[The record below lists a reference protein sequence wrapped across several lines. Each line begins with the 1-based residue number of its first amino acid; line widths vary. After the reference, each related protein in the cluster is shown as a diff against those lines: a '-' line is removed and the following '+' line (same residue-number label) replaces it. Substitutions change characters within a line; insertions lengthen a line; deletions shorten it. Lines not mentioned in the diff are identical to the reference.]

1 MKASPQQPQ
10 QRDQRDDNPCRPR
23 HFKPPTCAPAAL
35 DGPGKAA
42 LDTSHTRLMIAGA
55 LLALAFA
62 VIGLRLVE
70 VDVMAGIDGKVAH
83 AHLAGDSA
91 GKRADIIDRNG
102 VLIATTLETPSL
114 YADPSVF
121 ADKKRNLDAADAARK
136 LVSVLPMLD
145 YNEVY
150 AKLTS
155 DKKLV
160 WLRHELTP
168 SEEAAINQLGI
179 PGIEFRNVEKRVYP
193 KGNLLAH
200 VAGYTG
206 LDKNNKG
213 IVEHG
218 LAGVERGLDDELTHS
233 RTPVQLSI
241 DTRLQ
246 YILHDEIA
254 HQVDEFKAE
263 GGMGLIMDVRT
274 GEVLALASL
283 PDFDPTQ
290 PGTVTQNQVT
300 LGVFEMGSVFKIFTA
315 AMALD
320 YHTTSMAGGY
330 DATNPIKIGR
340 FTIHDDHPQHRYL
353 TVPEIFKYS
362 SNIGSAK
369 EALAV
374 GAERQRAFLA
384 RLGLLSTPD
393 FQIPELG
400 APLYPTNWREVNTL
414 TIGFGHGI
422 SVSPLHIATAVSA
435 VINGGILHHAT
446 LLKQPEGQAVPG
458 QRVLAE
464 ETSLEMRKLLRLVV
478 EDGTGKFAEAPGYV
492 VGGKTGTAEKV
503 SHKHYERKSLL
514 SSFVGVFPV
523 NDPRFV
529 VMVTID
535 EPHGNA
541 ATHGY
546 ATGGWVSAPA
556 VSRTIERMASLVG
569 IPPVD
574 EDSPEIRRALMI
586 DSTVPQ
592 GRKIAAD

>member
-1 MKASPQQPQ
+1 MKASP
-10 QRDQRDDNPCRPR
+10 QRDDNPCRPR
-23 HFKPPTCAPAAL
+23 HFKPPNCAPASL
-35 DGPGKAA
+35 DGPGKVA
-42 LDTSHTRLMIAGA
+42 LDTSHTRVIITGA
-55 LLALAFA
+55 LLALAFI

-70 VDVMAGIDGKVAH
+70 VDIFSGGDAKMAH
-83 AHLAGDSA
+83 RSTAGD
-91 GKRADIIDRNG
+91 GVVKRADIIDRNG

-114 YADPSVF
+114 YVDPSVF
-121 ADKKRNLDAADAARK
+121 ADKKRNLDAADAAKK
-136 LVSVLPMLD
+136 LVAVLPMLD

-155 DKKLV
+155 DKKSV

-168 SEEAAINQLGI
+168 SEEAAINRLGI
-179 PGIEFRNVEKRVYP
+179 PGVEFREVEKRVYP
-193 KGNLLAH
+193 KGSLLAH

-206 LDKNNKG
+206 LDKNSRTP
-213 IVEHG
+213 VEHG

-233 RTPVQLSI
+233 RKPVQLSI

-254 HQVDEFKAE
+254 HQVDEFKAHA
-263 GGMGLIMDVRT
+263 GMGLIMDVRT
-274 GEVLALASL
+274 GEVLALCSL

-290 PGTVTQNQVT
+290 PGTETQDQVT

-320 YHTTSMAGGY
+320 YHTTSMTGGY

-340 FTIHDDHPQHRYL
+340 FTIHDDHAQHRYL

-374 GAERQRAFLA
+374 GADRQRAFLA
-384 RLGLLSTPD
+384 RLGLLSTPK

-400 APLYPTNWREVNTL
+400 APLYPSNWREVNTM

-422 SVSPLHIATAVSA
+422 SVSPLQVATAVSA
-435 VINGGILHHAT
+435 VVNGGILHRAT
-446 LLKQPEGQAVPG
+446 LLKEPDGVTPPG

-492 VGGKTGTAEKV
+492 VGGKTGTAEEV
-503 SHKHYERKSLL
+503 SHGHYARKSLL

-574 EDSPEIRRALMI
+574 EDSPEIRRALMVE
-586 DSTVPQ
+586 SPLPQ